1 LDENINKSTPPTT
14 ITYNYMNEK
23 VIEPPVKTTYV
34 NYTSPLRTYQY
45 IPCESY

>member
-1 LDENINKSTPPTT
+1 
-14 ITYNYMNEK
+14 MNEK